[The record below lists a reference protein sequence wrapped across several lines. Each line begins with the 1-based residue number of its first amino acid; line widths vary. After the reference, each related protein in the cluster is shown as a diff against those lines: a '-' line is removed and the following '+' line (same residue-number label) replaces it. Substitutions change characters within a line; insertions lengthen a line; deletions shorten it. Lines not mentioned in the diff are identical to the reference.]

1 MLQRYPDEFETPESV
16 VSRYRTLVNEN
27 QKLKHTQACQE
38 EQIESLT
45 EQHFQYNSAQT
56 IAQVKLVNSIASS
69 QRELEA
75 LEILRDRTTQLND
88 EAQTS
93 QRQQTTAEGQTLMTI
108 NNLYAKVSQP
118 ELWQI
123 VQFAAKKEE
132 GQEEVMPQWWK
143 REFEVGQA
151 AEELTQQ
158 QLQVIEQFG
167 NSYRRLKDEVAARD
181 KERKLNQQSSSQM
194 PPKM

>member
-1 MLQRYPDEFETPESV
+1 
-16 VSRYRTLVNEN
+16 
-27 QKLKHTQACQE
+27 
-38 EQIESLT
+38 
-45 EQHFQYNSAQT
+45 
-56 IAQVKLVNSIASS
+56 
-69 QRELEA
+69 
-75 LEILRDRTTQLND
+75 
-88 EAQTS
+88 
-93 QRQQTTAEGQTLMTI
+93 MTI

-167 NSYRRLKDEVAARD
+167 NSYKRLKDEVALKE
-181 KERKLNQQSSSQM
+181 KERKLQQASSQM
-194 PPKM
+194 PPKF